1 MSTQWRCAVCESVND
16 GGETCAVCGA
26 PRTEAAAPATPVS
39 ETPTRNP
46 PRQDER
52 EAEIPVRRLPA
63 RQPASETADEDERYD
78 LYDYFNVGDRADA
91 DERYAIPEGY
101 EARPRVRVYGCCL
114 PLVLGMLLVFL
125 GTATVLANL
134 LVRAL

>member
-1 MSTQWRCAVCESVND
+1 MSTQWRCAVCEAVNS

-26 PRTEAAAPATPVS
+26 PRTEVTSPATPVS
-39 ETPTRNP
+39 ETPARKP
-46 PRQDER
+46 PRQEER
-52 EAEIPVRRLPA
+52 EAEIPVRRLPV
-63 RQPASETADEDERYD
+63 RQPASETADDDERYD

-101 EARPRVRVYGCCL
+101 EVRPRVRVYGCCL

-125 GTATVLANL
+125 GTATVLTNL